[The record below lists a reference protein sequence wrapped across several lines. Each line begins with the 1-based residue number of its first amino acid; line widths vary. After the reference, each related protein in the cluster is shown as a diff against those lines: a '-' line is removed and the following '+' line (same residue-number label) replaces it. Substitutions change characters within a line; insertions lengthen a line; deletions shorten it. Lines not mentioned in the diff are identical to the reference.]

1 MQKDNRPYFVRLLVE
16 NFYKFWSKHFLIPQF
31 KRVGKNLDV
40 NKPWNIDVYGNNISI
55 GDYATLI
62 TASDKRIDL
71 STWETDKINGEIKLG
86 AYILISPGTSIR
98 SAKKITIGESTM
110 IASDVTITDSD
121 WHGIYD
127 RTDYVATPKEV
138 IIEENVWIGEKS
150 IILKGTKIGK
160 NSIIGAGSV
169 VSGEVPDNV
178 VFAGNPAREIKK
190 LDKEDFVTRKSLFS
204 ESSTYL
210 DDLLTIE
217 KKTLETNTFFGWIKS
232 IFWPKK

>member
-1 MQKDNRPYFVRLLVE
+1 
-16 NFYKFWSKHFLIPQF
+16 
-31 KRVGKNLDV
+31 
-40 NKPWNIDVYGNNISI
+40 
-55 GDYATLI
+55 
-62 TASDKRIDL
+62 
-71 STWETDKINGEIKLG
+71 
-86 AYILISPGTSIR
+86 
-98 SAKKITIGESTM
+98 M

-138 IIEENVWIGEKS
+138 IIEDNVWIGEKS
-150 IILKGTKIGK
+150 IILKGSKIGK

-169 VSGEVPDNV
+169 VSDEVPENV
-178 VFAGNPAREIKK
+178 VFAGNPAKEVKK
-190 LDKEDFVTRKSLFS
+190 LDQENFTTRKSLFS

-217 KKTLETNTFFGWIKS
+217 KKTLETNTFFGWIKT

>member
-1 MQKDNRPYFVRLLVE
+1 
-16 NFYKFWSKHFLIPQF
+16 
-31 KRVGKNLDV
+31 
-40 NKPWNIDVYGNNISI
+40 
-55 GDYATLI
+55 
-62 TASDKRIDL
+62 
-71 STWETDKINGEIKLG
+71 
-86 AYILISPGTSIR
+86 
-98 SAKKITIGESTM
+98 
-110 IASDVTITDSD
+110 VTITDSD

-178 VFAGNPAREIKK
+178 VFAGNPAKEIKK

-232 IFWPKK
+232 TFWPKK

>member
-1 MQKDNRPYFVRLLVE
+1 
-16 NFYKFWSKHFLIPQF
+16 
-31 KRVGKNLDV
+31 
-40 NKPWNIDVYGNNISI
+40 
-55 GDYATLI
+55 
-62 TASDKRIDL
+62 
-71 STWETDKINGEIKLG
+71 
-86 AYILISPGTSIR
+86 
-98 SAKKITIGESTM
+98 M